1 MLGSTA
7 PLIGAALVSLTA
19 SDLAPSF
26 YLVATSL
33 AVIPLLLGLRET
45 ARISLGE
52 IDRATEPS
60 P

>member
-1 MLGSTA
+1 
-7 PLIGAALVSLTA
+7 LIGAALVSLTA